1 MPTNKI
7 VGKATDKVMFVRLC
21 KCKFKCDCWG
31 FLQDIVG
38 SLPCSIKSFE
48 ATVVVIWPKLN

>member
-7 VGKATDKVMFVRLC
+7 VGKATVMLVRLC
-21 KCKFKCDCWG
+21 KCEFKCDCWS

-38 SLPCSIKSFE
+38 YLPCSVMSFE